1 MTRESLGRVGLC
13 ILALAAHAALTS
25 CGGSALDTA
34 RSTVATSA
42 RVVAAADSV
51 AASVIAERIEAADT
65 LDELAL
71 EERHAGKV
79 VRAFVSV
86 HAALTAT
93 DAALDA
99 WAAGSAEEGT
109 YLDAVACTLPAVLAL
124 ADALTEYGVGDTVTE
139 PLRVAVGLLSGFLGG
154 ECRAP

>member
-1 MTRESLGRVGLC
+1 MTRESLGRVGFV

-25 CGGSALDTA
+25 CGGSALDDA
-34 RSTVATSA
+34 RATVATTA
-42 RVVAAADSV
+42 RVAAAADAV
-51 AASVIAERIEAADT
+51 AAGVIAERIEAADT

>member
-1 MTRESLGRVGLC
+1 
-13 ILALAAHAALTS
+13 
-25 CGGSALDTA
+25 
-34 RSTVATSA
+34 
-42 RVVAAADSV
+42 
-51 AASVIAERIEAADT
+51 
-65 LDELAL
+65 
-71 EERHAGKV
+71 

>member
-1 MTRESLGRVGLC
+1 MTRESLGRVGFV

-25 CGGSALDTA
+25 CGGSALDDA
-34 RSTVATSA
+34 RATVATTA
-42 RVVAAADSV
+42 RVAAAADAV
-51 AASVIAERIEAADT
+51 AAGVIAERIEAADT
-65 LDELAL
+65 LDDLAL
-71 EERHAGKV
+71 EERRAGRV

-99 WAAGSAEEGT
+99 WATGAAEEST
-109 YLDAVACTLPAVLAL
+109 WRDAIACLLPALLGLV
-124 ADALTEYGVGDTVTE
+124 DALEAFGLGDAVTE